1 MVCDENVYQI
11 QSICCKNI
19 KGDGGEGEVGGGWL
33 VA

>member
-19 KGDGGEGEVGGGWL
+19 KWDGVRVRWAGGGW
-33 VA
+33 